1 MLGIFYHPIHRPD
14 RGGCPADLRLVVCEE
29 CAHAVAAAYSGAPLI
44 GGIFVFRQKNETYRD
59 WLVVTLIVI
68 TAVMV
73 LANCTMPTQRLWLLT
88 IQGDLGLVLN
98 SDWLSKFFM
107 VLAVCIWAPVVVFT
121 KPYIRHAGQGNQ
133 FMGFCT
139 MTLGV
144 LMGLAQAA
152 NFVTMYMFFE
162 MMSLITVPLV
172 LHNATPAARRAG
184 FKYLGY
190 SVFGAG
196 MALAGYFFIA
206 YYLTVPDFQPGGAID
221 FSRAAEHQPLL
232 LVAYC
237 LMIVGFGAKAGMMPM
252 QSWLPA
258 AHPVAPAPA
267 SAVLSGVITKGWR
280 GGCDPGYLLYVW
292 TGVSGGQLAPVCA
305 ADADAG
311 HGVRGVHVGLSGKAA
326 EAAAGLFHGEP
337 GVLCAVRPDAADA
350 GWRPGLSS
358 ADGLP
363 CPGQGY
369 ALPGGGRHHLLHQLH
384 PGGSTAGHRPADAGN
399 HVVLHPGGPSPLIG
413 IPPMAGFV
421 SKWYLLTAS
430 LEAPIQAFGVA
441 GLVVLVVS
449 ALLTAGYLLP
459 VVTEGFFPGGVFS
472 GGGGRGVQMTWP
484 MIAFAAAVVL
494 MGLLPGGLLHWLG
507 LSGDRFGCIYKQIQ
521 KLYNRY

>member
-1 MLGIFYHPIHRPD
+1 MLLLLPI
-14 RGGCPADLRLVVCEE
+14 LV
-29 CAHAVAAAYSGAPLI
+29 PLI

-133 FMGFCT
+133 FMGFYT

-152 NFVTMYMFFE
+152 QLRDHVYV
-162 MMSLITVPLV
+162 LRDDVPDYG
-172 LHNATPAARRAG
+172 AAGAAQCHAGGPPGRLQILGVFRIRRG
-184 FKYLGY
+184 HGP
-190 SVFGAG
+190 GR
-196 MALAGYFFIA
+196 YFFIA

-267 SAVLSGVITKGWR
+267 SAVLSGVITKGGVVAVIRVTYYMFGPEFLAGSW
-280 GGCDPGYLLYVW
+280 PQYVLLTLTLATVFVGSMLAYREKQLKRRLAYSTVSQVSYVLFGLMLL
-292 TGVSGGQLAPVCA
+292 TPDGVQASLLQMVFHALAK
-305 ADADAG
+305 DT
-311 HGVRGVHVGLSGKAA
+311 LFL
-326 EAAAGLFHGEP
+326 AAGAIIFSTNCTRVDQLRGIGRRMPVTMWCFT
-337 GVLCAVRPDAADA
+337 LAA
-350 GWRPGLSS
+350 LS
-358 ADGLP
+358 
-363 CPGQGY
+363 
-369 ALPGGGRHHLLHQLH
+369 
-384 PGGSTAGHRPADAGN
+384 
-399 HVVLHPGGPSPLIG
+399 LIG

-459 VVTEGFFPGGVFS
+459 VVTEGFFPGRDFITERREV
-472 GGGGRGVQMTWP
+472 GVQMTWP

-507 LSGDRFGCIYKQIQ
+507 LLAARLFP
-521 KLYNRY
+521 

>member
-1 MLGIFYHPIHRPD
+1 MLLLLPI
-14 RGGCPADLRLVVCEE
+14 LV
-29 CAHAVAAAYSGAPLI
+29 PLI
-44 GGIFVFRQKNETYRD
+44 GGIFVFRQKNEIYRD
-59 WLVVTLIVI
+59 WLVVTLIVT
-68 TAVMV
+68 TAVLV

-107 VLAVCIWAPVVVFT
+107 VLVVCIWAPVVIFT
-121 KPYIRHAGQGNQ
+121 KPYIRHTGRGNP
-133 FMGFCT
+133 FMGFYT

-221 FSRAAEHQPLL
+221 LARAAEHRPML
-232 LVAYC
+232 LVVYC

-267 SAVLSGVITKGWR
+267 SAVLSGVITKGGIIAVIRVTYYMFGPEFLAGSWPQYVLLTLALVTVFVGSMLAYR
-280 GGCDPGYLLYVW
+280 EKQLKRRLAYSTVSQVSYVLFGLIKGY
-292 TGVSGGQLAPVCA
+292 P
-305 ADADAG
+305 
-311 HGVRGVHVGLSGKAA
+311 
-326 EAAAGLFHGEP
+326 
-337 GVLCAVRPDAADA
+337 
-350 GWRPGLSS
+350 
-358 ADGLP
+358 
-363 CPGQGY
+363 
-369 ALPGGGRHHLLHQLH
+369 LPGGGRCHFLHQSDA
-384 PGGSTAGHRPADAGN
+384 GGPAAGHRPADAGD
-399 HVVLHPGGPSPLIG
+399 HVVLYTGLPVSDRHPAAGGLCQQMVFAGRGAGGAAAGIRHCRPGGAGG
-413 IPPMAGFV
+413 IRPADG
-421 SKWYLLTAS
+421 
-430 LEAPIQAFGVA
+430 GVPAAHCDQWLFPGA
-441 GLVVLVVS
+441 GLYHG
-449 ALLTAGYLLP
+449 AA
-459 VVTEGFFPGGVFS
+459 
-472 GGGGRGVQMTWP
+472 GGGAGDDLAHDRLLRGAGAAGPAAGDGHPLAGPAGCQM
-484 MIAFAAAVVL
+484 VL
-494 MGLLPGGLLHWLG
+494 ILC
-507 LSGDRFGCIYKQIQ
+507 DD
-521 KLYNRY
+521 

>member
-1 MLGIFYHPIHRPD
+1 MLLLLPI
-14 RGGCPADLRLVVCEE
+14 LV
-29 CAHAVAAAYSGAPLI
+29 PLI

-133 FMGFCT
+133 FMGFYT

-206 YYLTVPDFQPGGAID
+206 YYLTVPGFSAGWGHRFLPGCRAPAAAAGGILSDDRWLRGQGGHDAHAVLAACRPSGGAGPSL
-221 FSRAAEHQPLL
+221 SRALRCHYQ
-232 LVAYC
+232 
-237 LMIVGFGAKAGMMPM
+237 
-252 QSWLPA
+252 
-258 AHPVAPAPA
+258 
-267 SAVLSGVITKGWR
+267 GWR

-292 TGVSGGQLAPVCA
+292 TGVSGGSWPQYVLLTLTLATVFVGSMLAYREKQLKRRLAYSTVSQVSYVLFGLMLLTP
-305 ADADAG
+305 D
-311 HGVRGVHVGLSGKAA
+311 GVQASLLQMVFHALAKDTLFL
-326 EAAAGLFHGEP
+326 AAGAIIFSTNCTRVDQLRGIGRRMPVTMWCFT
-337 GVLCAVRPDAADA
+337 LAA
-350 GWRPGLSS
+350 LS
-358 ADGLP
+358 
-363 CPGQGY
+363 
-369 ALPGGGRHHLLHQLH
+369 
-384 PGGSTAGHRPADAGN
+384 
-399 HVVLHPGGPSPLIG
+399 LIG

-459 VVTEGFFPGGVFS
+459 VVTEGFFPGRDFITERREV
-472 GGGGRGVQMTWP
+472 GVQMTWP

-494 MGLLPGGLLHWLG
+494 IGLLPGGLLHWLG
-507 LSGDRFGCIYKQIQ
+507 LLAARLFP
-521 KLYNRY
+521 